1 MERFE
6 DGERMKERK
15 RERQKEIW
23 FNNKTEIFGPVP
35 TDSQPELIWP

>member
-15 RERQKEIW
+15 RERE
-23 FNNKTEIFGPVP
+23 KTEIFGPVP

>member
-15 RERQKEIW
+15 RERERKKFGSTIKQK
-23 FNNKTEIFGPVP
+23 FLVP
-35 TDSQPELIWP
+35 FQPILNLN